1 MWGFHSNPSSEEAER
16 ATLEVDQPGYEALRS
31 FALLRTADKERRVT
45 KKPGKRPGKLLQLGE
60 LPGLCAIPI
69 VDVVLHLILSEAIA
83 LLDLAFQL
91 ITATVDDGEV
101 IVG

>member
-1 MWGFHSNPSSEEAER
+1 M
-16 ATLEVDQPGYEALRS
+16 
-31 FALLRTADKERRVT
+31 ALLRTVDKEGRVT

-69 VDVVLHLILSEAIA
+69 VDVLLHLILSDAIA

-91 ITATVDDGEV
+91 IAATVDDGEV